1 MPCPCGTARAAFRV
15 ELSLLKMDPRRRS
28 DSTEKGATPANDA
41 AAPVSAAPGTVTM
54 QLYHRLREDIIRGA
68 LAPGQK
74 LKIDELCRSY
84 EVGSSPLREALNL
97 LTSFGFVERLEQR
110 GFQVKPISAD
120 EYDDIVRCR
129 CWIEERALREAIA
142 HGDGAWEEDVTLA
155 LFRLDRA
162 ARVRHAAIDPE
173 WEKLHHAFHMTLLAP
188 CGSSI
193 LMEYCEHLFT
203 QSIRYRQ
210 IAGLLELSVRD
221 PQAEHAEI
229 AKAVLE
235 RDADAA
241 VALLCAH
248 YRRTQDALKAK
259 LFAAG

>member
-1 MPCPCGTARAAFRV
+1 
-15 ELSLLKMDPRRRS
+15 MDPRRRG
-28 DSTEKGATPANDA
+28 DADRTEDGGATSPDAGSPAGSAGA
-41 AAPVSAAPGTVTM
+41 ASSAAGSGTVTM
-54 QLYHRLREDIIRGA
+54 QLYHRLREDIICGA

-120 EYDDIVRCR
+120 EYDDIVKCR
-129 CWIEERALREAIA
+129 CWIEERALRESIA
-142 HGDGAWEEDVTLA
+142 HGDEAWEENVTLA

-162 ARVRHAAIDPE
+162 ARTRQAPIDPQ
-173 WEKLHHAFHMTLLAP
+173 WEKLHHAFHMTLLAN

-193 LMEYCEHLFT
+193 LMEYCEHLFA

-210 IAGLLELSVRD
+210 IAGLLERSVRD
-221 PQAEHAEI
+221 AQAEHAEI
-229 AKAVLE
+229 AKAVLA

-241 VALLCAH
+241 ATLLCAH
-248 YRRTQDALKAK
+248 YRRTQEALKAK
-259 LFAAG
+259 LFGRT